1 MPLLFINR
9 KLNDSINDTV
19 DDRSR
24 HLTLGS
30 FSLISVLQNFRM
42 ESCFAIAPF
51 VLLLV
56 SILDWFTNIY
66 PTRPR
71 KQRVKVKFVKPVKTT
86 FGTKSVLGYGQQT
99 ITEP

>member
-1 MPLLFINR
+1 MTVSMILLMSEAAIC
-9 KLNDSINDTV
+9 
-19 DDRSR
+19 
-24 HLTLGS
+24 LGS

-51 VLLLV
+51 GLLSV

-66 PTRPR
+66 PTHPR
-71 KQRVKVKFVKPVKTT
+71 KQRIKVKFVKPVNTT
-86 FGTKSVLGYGQQT
+86 IGTKSVLGYGQQT

>member
-1 MPLLFINR
+1 M
-9 KLNDSINDTV
+9 TV
-19 DDRSR
+19 SMIV
-24 HLTLGS
+24 LMSEAAICLGS

-51 VLLLV
+51 VLLSV

-71 KQRVKVKFVKPVKTT
+71 KQRIKVKFVKPVKTAI
-86 FGTKSVLGYGQQT
+86 GIKSVLGYGQQT
-99 ITEP
+99 LTEP

>member
-1 MPLLFINR
+1 MPLLFFNR

-19 DDRSR
+19 DERSR
-24 HLTLGS
+24 HL
-30 FSLISVLQNFRM
+30 LQNFRM

-51 VLLLV
+51 VLLSV

-71 KQRVKVKFVKPVKTT
+71 KQQIKVKFVKPVKTT
-86 FGTKSVLGYGQQT
+86 IGTKSVLGYGQQT